1 MKKIKLIKKIL
12 NIINKNKKNNNIL
25 FFNNNETKK
34 IKNEICPGYID
45 NSNPKYLEIDDIYFS
60 GILITNYNREQSD
73 LILKKL
79 IDSNI
84 NLNIS
89 IFYEKQDT
97 NKIIKSLTY
106 NIGNVGADVHTL
118 NDDRQEAEIA
128 NSAYNDAKYIRKE
141 LQINNQELYFLYI
154 YIMVYSSKKEEI
166 ESILNKVEG
175 ILFSQGIQGRRA
187 YFREEYVFLAT
198 LPFSLNQEEI
208 KGATKRN
215 ILTDGI
221 AATYPFISSSVYDPT
236 GIFIGKSIYNKSLI
250 FLDKYNVEKYKNA
263 NMCVFGTSGAGKSF
277 YLKLNILRNRLL
289 DIEQYVIDSERE
301 YVKLCQ
307 ELEGVLLKIGPT
319 SSTFV
324 NILDIREESLE
335 EGRGYLA
342 TKISRLIGFFNMVF
356 GELDEREKAIVEE
369 KLIVL
374 YKRKGITF
382 DDNSLYNNYKNK
394 KIFKPSK
401 EMPILEELYYL
412 FDEEKETQIFKIKL
426 IPFVK
431 GSLNFFN
438 NYTNIKL
445 NNKLIVADIYDLGEE
460 NFKYGMYLF
469 TEMFWD
475 KIKKDRKK
483 KKAIYIDEI
492 WRLIGVTS
500 NKEVA
505 GFVYKIFKTIRKF
518 GGSAVAATQDISDIF
533 SLDNGVFGK
542 SILNNSSIKTFFSLE
557 EENIKILKQFTNIS
571 KKEEIDIKSLR
582 KGEALL
588 MAGEEH
594 ILATIEA
601 SDFEKKIIE

>member
-1 MKKIKLIKKIL
+1 MIIIRLFKNIIKLKNINYNNDL
-12 NIINKNKKNNNIL
+12 NFQDKDKIIN
-25 FFNNNETKK
+25 
-34 IKNEICPGYID
+34 EISPGYID
-45 NSNPKYLEIDDIYFS
+45 NTNPKYIEIDDMFYS
-60 GILITNYNREQSD
+60 GLLITNYNRNQND

-97 NKIIKSLTY
+97 YKIIKNLTY
-106 NIGNVGADVHTL
+106 NIGNVGADVHNL
-118 NDDRQEAEIA
+118 NEDRQEAEIA

-141 LQINNQELYFLYI
+141 LQVNNQELYYLYI
-154 YIMVYSSKKEEI
+154 YVMVYSPQKEEI
-166 ESILNKVEG
+166 DYLLNKVEG

-187 YFREEYVFLAT
+187 YFREENIYLAT
-198 LPFSLNQEEI
+198 LPFFINQEEV
-208 KGATKRN
+208 KKATKRN
-215 ILTDGI
+215 VLTDGLV
-221 AATYPFISSSVYDPT
+221 ATYPFISSSIFDPK

-250 FLDKYNVEKYKNA
+250 FLDKYNEEKYKNA
-263 NMCVFGTSGAGKSF
+263 NMSIFGTSGAGKSF
-277 YLKLNILRNRLL
+277 YLKLNILRYRLM
-289 DIEQYVIDSERE
+289 DIDQYVIDSERE
-301 YVKLCQ
+301 YVKMCN

-319 SSTFV
+319 SSTYI

-342 TKISRLIGFFNMVF
+342 TKITRLIGFFNMIF
-356 GELDEREKAIVEE
+356 GELDEREKAILEE
-369 KLIVL
+369 KIIIL
-374 YKRKGITF
+374 YKRKNISF
-382 DDNSLYNNYKNK
+382 DDDSLFNHKNVRK
-394 KIFKPSK
+394 FKSSE
-401 EMPILEELYYL
+401 EMPILEDLYNL
-412 FDEEKETQIFKIKL
+412 FGEDEETTIFKIKL

-431 GSLNFFN
+431 GSLKFFN
-438 NYTNIKL
+438 HHTNVEL

-500 NKEVA
+500 NREVA
-505 GFVYKIFKTIRKF
+505 GFIFKIFKTIRKY
-518 GGSAVAATQDISDIF
+518 GGSAIAATQDISDIF

-542 SILNNSSIKTFFSLE
+542 SILNNSSIKTFFALE
-557 EENIKILKQFTNIS
+557 EENIKILKQYTNIS
-571 KKEEIDIKSLR
+571 KKEEIDIKSLK

-588 MAGEEH
+588 MAGDEH
-594 ILATIEA
+594 ILVKIE
-601 SDFEKKIIE
+601 SSEFEKNIIE

>member
-1 MKKIKLIKKIL
+1 MIIIRLFKNIIKLKNINYNNDL
-12 NIINKNKKNNNIL
+12 NFQDKDKIIN
-25 FFNNNETKK
+25 
-34 IKNEICPGYID
+34 EISPGYID
-45 NSNPKYLEIDDIYFS
+45 NTNPKYIEIDDMFYS
-60 GILITNYNREQSD
+60 GLLITNYNRNQND

-97 NKIIKSLTY
+97 YKIIKNLTY
-106 NIGNVGADVHTL
+106 NIGNVGADVHNL
-118 NDDRQEAEIA
+118 NEDRQEAEIA

-141 LQINNQELYFLYI
+141 LQVNNQELYYLYI
-154 YIMVYSSKKEEI
+154 YVMVYSPQKEEI
-166 ESILNKVEG
+166 DYLLNKVEG

-187 YFREEYVFLAT
+187 YFREENIYLAT
-198 LPFSLNQEEI
+198 LPFFINQEEV
-208 KGATKRN
+208 KKATKRN
-215 ILTDGI
+215 VLTDGLV
-221 AATYPFISSSVYDPT
+221 ATYPFISSSIFDPK

-250 FLDKYNVEKYKNA
+250 FLDKYNEDKYKNA
-263 NMCVFGTSGAGKSF
+263 NMSIFGTSGAGKSF
-277 YLKLNILRNRLL
+277 YLKLNILRYRLM
-289 DIEQYVIDSERE
+289 DIDQYVIDSERE
-301 YVKLCQ
+301 YVKMCN

-319 SSTFV
+319 SSTYI

-342 TKISRLIGFFNMVF
+342 TKITRLIGFFNMIF
-356 GELDEREKAIVEE
+356 GELDEREKAILEE
-369 KLIVL
+369 KIIIL
-374 YKRKGITF
+374 YKRKNISF
-382 DDNSLYNNYKNK
+382 DDDSLFNHKNVRK
-394 KIFKPSK
+394 FKSSE
-401 EMPILEELYYL
+401 EMPILEDLYNL
-412 FDEEKETQIFKIKL
+412 FGEDEETTIFKIKL

-431 GSLNFFN
+431 GSLKFFN
-438 NYTNIKL
+438 HHTNVEL

-500 NKEVA
+500 NREVA
-505 GFVYKIFKTIRKF
+505 GFIFKIFKTIRKY
-518 GGSAVAATQDISDIF
+518 GGSAIAATQDISDIF

-542 SILNNSSIKTFFSLE
+542 SILNNSSIKTFFALE
-557 EENIKILKQFTNIS
+557 EENIKILKQYTNIS
-571 KKEEIDIKSLR
+571 KKEEIDIKSLK

-588 MAGEEH
+588 MAGDEH
-594 ILATIEA
+594 ILVKIE
-601 SDFEKKIIE
+601 SSEFEKNIIE